1 MNHLSRFFDLVA
13 LNRKAIL
20 VFVLFFA
27 GSYALAVTW
36 AHNTQSAI
44 YSQDIPDNLICRKDT
59 YPDAYLC
66 IVADQTVP
74 WYLSSEGEL
83 ANAR

>member
-1 MNHLSRFFDLVA
+1 MNYVSRFFDVVA
-13 LNRKAIL
+13 DLRDL
-20 VFVLFFA
+20 LPMFVIMFA
-27 GSYALAVTW
+27 CVYALGITW

>member
-1 MNHLSRFFDLVA
+1 MNYVSRFIDLVA

-20 VFVLFFA
+20 VFVLCFA
-27 GSYALAVTW
+27 CSYALAITW
-36 AHNTQSAI
+36 AHNTQYAI